1 MAKAARVA
9 AAVNE
14 DMDRHLS
21 RSVFFVALSARM
33 AARPSF
39 GSSARRS
46 GWNAR
51 LAGVLLAS
59 TASLAA
65 AGPSN
70 ASVAPFSGDFS
81 RAQRKL
87 TGYVMDNGKIR
98 TARDAWLS
106 DPTAAEATY
115 GHIST

>member
-1 MAKAARVA
+1 MAPEGSALARC
-9 AAVNE
+9 
-14 DMDRHLS
+14 L
-21 RSVFFVALSARM
+21 
-33 AARPSF
+33 
-39 GSSARRS
+39 ARRS
-46 GWNAR
+46 VVGA
-51 LAGVLLAS
+51 LLAS

-65 AGPSN
+65 AGPAT

-106 DPTAAEATY
+106 DPTKKWGRRLAKITLL
-115 GHIST
+115 

>member
-1 MAKAARVA
+1 MAKGGATARKMVI
-9 AAVNE
+9 V
-14 DMDRHLS
+14 
-21 RSVFFVALSARM
+21 LSALV
-33 AARPSF
+33 ATRPTF
-39 GSSARRS
+39 ARRS
-46 GWNAR
+46 AWNAR

-87 TGYVMDNGKIR
+87 TGYVMTNSNIR
-98 TARDAWLS
+98 PDS
-106 DPTAAEATY
+106 S
-115 GHIST
+115 GIFQQ